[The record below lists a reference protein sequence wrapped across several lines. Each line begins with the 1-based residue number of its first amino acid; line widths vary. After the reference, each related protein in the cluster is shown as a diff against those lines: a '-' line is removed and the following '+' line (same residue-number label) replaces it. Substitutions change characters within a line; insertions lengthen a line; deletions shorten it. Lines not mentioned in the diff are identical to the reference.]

1 MKKTV
6 KKIFLTIVTATTIMT
21 TISPVYANTITVN
34 IPRSIHEAKEMEHL
48 SSGGVTY
55 EKNS

>member
-1 MKKTV
+1 M
-6 KKIFLTIVTATTIMT
+6 TATTIMT